1 MDCGAGVIK
10 PSFRADQTGKFMM
23 MATACAVFL
32 KLRLWRGAA
41 ALVKV
46 ATGRDRAVL
55 ANVPPTNKRNGQ
67 PLLENA
73 NGGSR

>member
-23 MATACAVFL
+23 ATACGVFL
-32 KLRLWRGAA
+32 KLRLWRGAT
-41 ALVKV
+41 ALAKV

-55 ANVPPTNKRNGQ
+55 AIVSASNKRNGQ
-67 PLLENA
+67 PLPEKA
-73 NGGSR
+73 NGGTR